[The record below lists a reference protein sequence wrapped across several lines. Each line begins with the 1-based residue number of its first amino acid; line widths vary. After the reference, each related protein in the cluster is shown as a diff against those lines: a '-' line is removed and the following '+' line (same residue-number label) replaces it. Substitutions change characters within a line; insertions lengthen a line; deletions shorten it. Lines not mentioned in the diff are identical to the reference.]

1 MKFVSRTN
9 RTKLLLQNKL
19 LLQTSFEAGADPGW
33 CAGAGAAGAPPEV
46 SDCKHPTVSQ
56 ISLPLFDVEINV
68 NAEIHID
75 I

>member
-33 CAGAGAAGAPPEV
+33 CAGAGAGAPPEV